1 VRAAK
6 LLAGLAFAV
15 LLHLVGTRLLPTFP
29 ERVDVFLVVVA
40 LSALTG
46 STLQAMLF
54 GLLAGLAQDTLASGP
69 FGLFG
74 FADTAVAYGMARLAQ
89 RLVIQ
94 RATGVFTVVSFASLL
109 QQVLVAA
116 LAFLLLPNPSL
127 PDPLGMLVQAAAKAA
142 ACGVL
147 GMVVYG
153 LAGRF
158 RLAFEARRRGRMG
171 RLRLG

>member
-1 VRAAK
+1 MRAAK
-6 LLAGLAFAV
+6 LLASLAVAV
-15 LLHLVGTRLLPTFP
+15 LVHFLGTRLLPSFP
-29 ERVDVFLVVVA
+29 QRVDVFLVVVA
-40 LSALTG
+40 LSALDG
-46 STLQAMLF
+46 LTLPAVVF
-54 GLLAGLAQDTLASGP
+54 GLLAGQVQDTLAGGT

-94 RATGVFTVVSFASLL
+94 RATGVFAVVSFASLL
-109 QQVLVAA
+109 QQVIVVA

-127 PDPLGMLVQAAAKAA
+127 PDPLPLLAQEAAKAA

-147 GMVVYG
+147 GMVVYN
-153 LAGRF
+153 AVGRY
-158 RLAFEARRRGRMG
+158 RQAVEARRRGRMG